1 MADRNTP
8 KLGFFASLAELGRS
22 LVDLSRAFE
31 GKNPVPVTNH
41 PAHVDTE
48 PDACMP
54 LALPA
59 PEQHSEDAQL
69 LTQHT
74 PGWHVPHPTRLPIP
88 TYAPV
93 MTAFGIIFIALGV
106 VTVWP
111 LSIAGLLIFVAG
123 IAKWI
128 GELLHD

>member
-1 MADRNTP
+1 MADRNTE
-8 KLGFFASLAELGRS
+8 KVGFFASLMALGRS
-22 LVDLSRAFE
+22 VLDLGRAFG
-31 GKNPVPVTNH
+31 GKDPLPTIGV
-41 PAHVDTE
+41 PAHANAALRTRL
-48 PDACMP
+48 P
-54 LALPA
+54 LALPI

-93 MTAFGIIFIALGV
+93 MTAFGIVFVALGA

-111 LSIAGLLIFVAG
+111 LSIVGALIFVAG